1 MEIKKKE
8 VYEAPEI
15 EVVEF
20 SFEDSIA
27 VSGQKNGA
35 AFWEEM

>member
-27 VSGQKNGA
+27 ASGATGLL
-35 AFWEEM
+35 EEIW